1 MSAPKHTPGPWQW
14 FKGERGGFVFFTVS
28 GVANLTPAY
37 VTATSAAAEAM
48 QANAYL
54 ITAAPDLLAALRE
67 VVAVFESNPDSITDT
82 VWVTGDRPETL
93 YDCCRAAIAKAEG
106 GAA

>member
-14 FKGERGGFVFFTVS
+14 FKGGRGGFVFFAVS
-28 GVANLTPAY
+28 EVANLTPAY
-37 VTATSAAAEAM
+37 VADNSAAADTM

-54 ITAAPDLLAALRE
+54 IAAAPDLLEALKE
-67 VVAVFESNPDSITDT
+67 VVDVLDMLMLVRDVQPQEGSPAFKA
-82 VWVTGDRPETL
+82 
-93 YDCCRAAIAKAEG
+93 RAAIAKAEG